1 MLIINQLELMSL
13 KLNYH
18 IIILNIFLLSVIGL
32 FFSCES
38 QQDEKVKLFAAAG
51 TMVPC
56 NEICNVLGKNHQI
69 QIEKNYAASGSLARQ
84 IKAGAEAD
92 IYISAN
98 KQWIDFL
105 NKNNLI
111 IENSITQIAGNKL
124 VVICPIHK
132 DLELEFSEQFDIKST
147 TINNIS
153 IGDPTYVPVGKYTK
167 QVFDS
172 LNWYQQIQDKIILA
186 KDVTSVLHY
195 VELGECDW
203 GIVYYSEALK
213 SEKVKIAYE
222 IPQELYSP
230 IIFYMALI
238 NKKDQSA
245 KTYQFFRSTTAKD
258 IFAENGFSSIE
269 GNNLTY

>member
-1 MLIINQLELMSL
+1 MNL
-13 KLNYH
+13 KLKYH
-18 IIILNIFLLSVIGL
+18 IVLNIFLLFIIGL
-32 FFSCES
+32 FFSCTNK
-38 QQDEKVKLFAAAG
+38 QDEKVKLFAAAG

-56 NEICNVLGKNHQI
+56 NEICRVLDENHQI
-69 QIEKNYAASGSLARQ
+69 QIERNYAASGSLARQ

-111 IENSITQIAGNKL
+111 IENSITKIAGNKL
-124 VVICPIHK
+124 VVICPIDK
-132 DLELEFSEQFDIKST
+132 DLEMEFSEQFDIKST
-147 TINNIS
+147 AIKNIS
-153 IGDPTYVPVGKYTK
+153 IGDPTYVPVGKYSK

-213 SEKVKIAYE
+213 SKKVKIAYE

-230 IIFYMALI
+230 IIFYMALT
-238 NKKDQSA
+238 NEKEQST
-245 KTYQFFRSTTAKD
+245 KSYQFFKSTEAKD
-258 IFAENGFSSIE
+258 IFADNGFTTIKE
-269 GNNLTY
+269 KTLTY